1 MPWVNGRAQAKALF
15 SLKHGF
21 SWTFMSVASLVL
33 KDSLFK
39 IIFISFSYL
48 EDHHLKSVSME
59 KISLGSLVLGCC
71 RKNMGLAKWRPFGC
85 YFSEDLVQDFGAVTG
100 CSHDW
105 KKKSLPFAS
114 SPGNLRGYMRK
125 RKECRGRR
133 RALDWDSKDMV
144 SPVPFCA
151 ILDKSSPL
159 LCLHF
164 SSGKVRI
171 IINIRGIMGRSQY
184 CCSSQE
190 SEIIWARR

>member
-1 MPWVNGRAQAKALF
+1 
-15 SLKHGF
+15 
-21 SWTFMSVASLVL
+21 MSVASLVL

-39 IIFISFSYL
+39 IIFISSSYL

-71 RKNMGLAKWRPFGC
+71 RKNMGLAKWRPFGS

-125 RKECRGRR
+125 RKGMQGKKKGPGSGFQRYGVTC
-133 RALDWDSKDMV
+133 
-144 SPVPFCA
+144 
-151 ILDKSSPL
+151 PL
-159 LCLHF
+159 LCNLGQIF
-164 SSGKVRI
+164 TSFVPPFFQWK
-171 IINIRGIMGRSQY
+171 
-184 CCSSQE
+184 
-190 SEIIWARR
+190 SENNN